1 MANIGSASL
10 LAEVEGELLLDGE
23 AVTLREAVEDTPP
36 LLVFFDYIKDERS
49 KDKINQK
56 KKIYIGI

>member
-56 KKIYIGI
+56 KKNIYR